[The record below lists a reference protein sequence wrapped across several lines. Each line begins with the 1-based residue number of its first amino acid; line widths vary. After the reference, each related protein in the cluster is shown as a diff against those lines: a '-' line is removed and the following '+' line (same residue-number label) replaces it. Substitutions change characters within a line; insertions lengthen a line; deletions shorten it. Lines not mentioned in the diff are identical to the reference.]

1 MCHSYFSEAT
11 VTSSHLY
18 TKQFPDPALLSFV
31 VIVQLLS
38 HVQLY
43 ATPWTAAHQDP
54 LSSTISWSLLKFMST
69 ESVILFN
76 HLIFCHPLLLL
87 PSTFPSTRVFS
98 IESALH
104 IRWPKYWSFSFS
116 ISPFNEYSGLVS
128 FRTDWF
134 DLPEAQKTLKGLL
147 QHHNLKASTLWCSAF
162 FMVQFS
168 HSYIFTGKNHSLDYM
183 NLCQR
188 SDVSAF

>member
-1 MCHSYFSEAT
+1 M
-11 VTSSHLY
+11 
-18 TKQFPDPALLSFV
+18 
-31 VIVQLLS
+31 
-38 HVQLY
+38 
-43 ATPWTAAHQDP
+43 TPWTAAHQDP

-87 PSTFPSTRVFS
+87 PSTFPSIRVFS

-147 QHHNLKASTLWCSAF
+147 QHHNLQASTLWCSAF